1 MGYVVPKPRWGWNV
15 PPNDDSKSMTVI
27 GSLPCC
33 ATQIPERWAMDRA
46 MVWSTPYGFIKHGW
60 KTHHLFV
67 IILYY
72 IYIRYVFFHHFH
84 LHRGFFKFSSKAT
97 GATLQDPV
105 QVEDWKLK
113 LGCSPIPFGSIWWN
127 WVEVGT
133 SPYITHCKRYK
144 SWMFMEKPSINI
156 SDIGKLLFT
165 QYHIIH
171 C

>member
-1 MGYVVPKPRWGWNV
+1 MGYVLPKPRWGWNV
-15 PPNDDSKSMTVI
+15 PPNGNGDSKSMTVI

-60 KTHHLFV
+60 KIHHVFL
-67 IILYY
+67 IIIY
-72 IYIRYVFFHHFH
+72 IYMRYLFFHQHFH
-84 LHRGFFKFSSKAT
+84 LHRGFFKLSSKAT

-127 WVEVGT
+127 WGEVGT
-133 SPYITHCKRYK
+133 SPYITVNDINLEC
-144 SWMFMEKPSINI
+144 SWKNHP
-156 SDIGKLLFT
+156 
-165 QYHIIH
+165 
-171 C
+171 

>member
-72 IYIRYVFFHHFH
+72 IYIYDTC
-84 LHRGFFKFSSKAT
+84 FSITFICIGDFLNFPARPLVRHCKIRSK
-97 GATLQDPV
+97 
-105 QVEDWKLK
+105 WKIGSWSWAVLRSPLDRFGEIGLK
-113 LGCSPIPFGSIWWN
+113 LGHHH
-127 WVEVGT
+127 T
-133 SPYITHCKRYK
+133 SPTVNDINLEC
-144 SWMFMEKPSINI
+144 SWKNHP
-156 SDIGKLLFT
+156 
-165 QYHIIH
+165 
-171 C
+171 